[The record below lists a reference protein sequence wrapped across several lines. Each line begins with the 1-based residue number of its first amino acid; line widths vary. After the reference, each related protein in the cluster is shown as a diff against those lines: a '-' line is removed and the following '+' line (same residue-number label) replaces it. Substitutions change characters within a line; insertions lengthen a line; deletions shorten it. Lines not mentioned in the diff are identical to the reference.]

1 MTPSQQR
8 VLVIDDDEELNDLLA
23 RYLGRFNFTVKAVV
37 HPRDGL
43 RALDVDPPDV
53 VILDVMLPDMD
64 GFAVCRKVR
73 ERSRVPII
81 MLTARGAVADR
92 IAGLE
97 LGADDYLSKP
107 FEPRELMARIQA
119 VLRRGAQLPE
129 ERVRVG
135 PLEINW
141 TTSSVRLKRRTL
153 SLTPAE
159 FELLTVL
166 VRSRGRVLSRERI
179 MDETHGID
187 LDAYERS
194 IDILVS
200 RLRQKLGDDPKQPAF
215 IRTVRGIGYQ
225 FIGEANE

>member
-1 MTPSQQR
+1 
-8 VLVIDDDEELNDLLA
+8 
-23 RYLGRFNFTVKAVV
+23 
-37 HPRDGL
+37 
-43 RALDVDPPDV
+43 
-53 VILDVMLPDMD
+53 
-64 GFAVCRKVR
+64 VR

-119 VLRRGAQLPE
+119 VLRRGAQVPE

-141 TTSSVRLKRRTL
+141 TRSSVRLKRRTL

-159 FELLTVL
+159 FELLSVL

-225 FIGEANE
+225 FVGEANE